1 MYTVSNKYTQRTI
14 SVSNMTENQVS
25 VASVQIPSTNT
36 TNSDSAR
43 ETRTPGSSAQVREEG
58 GTNTCDRVS
67 RDNRN
72 DKQRD
77 THITSATKG
86 YEGNT
91 PKLVGVLGLR
101 TENVD
106 KKVSFDVFCKKLG
119 ICIMKNFDQGEDVFS
134 ITKNLDADPVADY
147 KTNNKLE

>member
-14 SVSNMTENQVS
+14 SVSNMTENQAS
-25 VASVQIPSTNT
+25 VASVQAPSTNT

-58 GTNTCDRVS
+58 STNTGNRVS

-77 THITSATKG
+77 ARIMSATKG

-91 PKLVGVLGLR
+91 LKLAGVLDLR

-106 KKVSFDVFCKKLG
+106 KKVSLDVFCKKLG
-119 ICIMKNFDQGEDVFS
+119 ICIIKNFDQGEDVFS